1 MLVAIVELVTVP
13 LHGREMRRQTEYGD
27 NGVHPRSLA

>member
-1 MLVAIVELVTVP
+1 MVGAIVELVTVP
-13 LHGREMRRQTEYGD
+13 LHGRETGRQTKHGD